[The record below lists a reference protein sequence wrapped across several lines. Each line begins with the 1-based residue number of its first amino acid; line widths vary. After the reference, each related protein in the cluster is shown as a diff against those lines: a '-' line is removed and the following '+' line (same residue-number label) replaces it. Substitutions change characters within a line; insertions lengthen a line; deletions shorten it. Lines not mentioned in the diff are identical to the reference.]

1 MLSAFYFFLDYS
13 IMRETH
19 INNFYFLIYQRA
31 FVDNPSTLCQ
41 SIWKVM
47 RFWLKYEL
55 ATTKPHPP
63 TLEHF
68 RLLSSMLSP
77 ISNFP
82 SLPQDTDGRMQ
93 LMIIWDTTWKSH
105 TASQLA
111 SMLFNWRSVICRF
124 QSLIRNVGAVSRN
137 KNFVRVLINEEINL
151 LVFRET
157 RDSGFSSKHSRP
169 LAFGI
174 RALGMGHHDLTR
186 PDQASFLAQWSY
198 ITPTLY
204 KEWKVRDSVESTL
217 HGKTSKEKRG
227 ILNTAVVDIHTHF
240 FEKDRRGRSNR

>member
-93 LMIIWDTTWKSH
+93 LMIIWDTTWKSFILRH
-105 TASQLA
+105 NSLQCSSTEDLWFADFKV
-111 SMLFNWRSVICRF
+111 LFATW
-124 QSLIRNVGAVSRN
+124 
-137 KNFVRVLINEEINL
+137 VRYPETKTL
-151 LVFRET
+151 L
-157 RDSGFSSKHSRP
+157 GC
-169 LAFGI
+169 
-174 RALGMGHHDLTR
+174 
-186 PDQASFLAQWSY
+186 W
-198 ITPTLY
+198 
-204 KEWKVRDSVESTL
+204 
-217 HGKTSKEKRG
+217 
-227 ILNTAVVDIHTHF
+227 
-240 FEKDRRGRSNR
+240 